1 MSNLMISIALS
12 GDAFVGK
19 TCFFKRF
26 SSGEFNPN
34 TASSIGCDVICKKLI
49 LDGKQY
55 NVQLWDTAG
64 QEMFR
69 STTATYFRNR
79 HCILFMF
86 DVTNSESFT
95 HIEDW
100 MKVFYE
106 IQNEDKKTLLV
117 LVGNKNDMIAER
129 QVSPEDAKDFAK
141 SHNINYFECSAKEN
155 INIDNI
161 IEFVIRELRLQ
172 RMLVETLPKEI
183 EKIDEPIIL
192 QNNDSHQIAE
202 QQNGGVCC

>member
-1 MSNLMISIALS
+1 MELKI
-12 GDAFVGK
+12 
-19 TCFFKRF
+19 FKF

-86 DVTNSESFT
+86 DVTNRESFT

-117 LVGNKNDMIAER
+117 LVGNKNDMITER
-129 QVSPEDAKDFAK
+129 QISSEDAKGFAK
-141 SHNINYFECSAKEN
+141 NHNINYFECSAKEFVHVNFFSYLLNLPYRN

-172 RMLVETLPKEI
+172 KMLVETLPKEI
-183 EKIDEPIIL
+183 ERIDEPIVL
-192 QNNDSHQIAE
+192 QKNDSPQIAE